1 MHAEKMD
8 TAEAAFAPQQAKMVF
23 AALITAFERSH
34 RAPAIFR
41 DRGTPNLRGRSI
53 SCVIPGA

>member
-1 MHAEKMD
+1 MHAGQKD
-8 TAEAAFAPQQAKMVF
+8 PAEAPFAPHQAKMVF

-34 RAPAIFR
+34 CAPAFFR

-53 SCVIPGA
+53 SYVIPGA